1 MQPLSGKNE
10 NILCILW
17 LVPGRGGAKECYP
30 AAIPLTKPTTTDSNS
45 NQLQRTPTTTTATFT
60 PPPPHPPS
68 HILTTVRQNAPFP
81 FFRFPTHRRLLLCTT
96 LHLIPLL
103 LPLLILRT
111 LFALLD
117 PESFTASLL
126 ARDRQ
131 NRQTDASD
139 QAFSR

>member
-60 PPPPHPPS
+60 PPPPPPSFSHIHNCTSKCPISFLPLPNSSSTPPVHHPPS
-68 HILTTVRQNAPFP
+68 HPPPPPPPHPPHALRAPRP
-81 FFRFPTHRRLLLCTT
+81 GIIHRLPPRPRPTEPT
-96 LHLIPLL
+96 
-103 LPLLILRT
+103 
-111 LFALLD
+111 
-117 PESFTASLL
+117 
-126 ARDRQ
+126 
-131 NRQTDASD
+131 N
-139 QAFSR
+139 